1 METSKILNKVYT
13 NMGLENQ
20 LSPNND
26 LLEDLIKELLHDNAA
41 RIWDEE

>member
-1 METSKILNKVYT
+1 ME
-13 NMGLENQ
+13 LENQ

-26 LLEDLIKELLHDNAA
+26 LLEDLIKELLDDNIA